1 MSAVSAFLHK
11 LWVGNGPIVPHH
23 VGAPLPQTPVK
34 AEAGYHMPPD
44 EPIDIPVYKFIGK
57 LNIHMTDG
65 TSIGYHRELKE
76 GETADTYEA
85 FAKWV
90 MRPRGANSI
99 QDSFYN
105 IEHSKG
111 HTLVRYSTIRRVEI
125 TYTKELQ

>member
-1 MSAVSAFLHK
+1 MSKTSAVSAFLHK

-85 FAKWV
+85 FAK
-90 MRPRGANSI
+90 GSC
-99 QDSFYN
+99 
-105 IEHSKG
+105 G
-111 HTLVRYSTIRRVEI
+111 HVGPTAYRIRSTTLNTAKDTRWFGTAQSDA
-125 TYTKELQ
+125 